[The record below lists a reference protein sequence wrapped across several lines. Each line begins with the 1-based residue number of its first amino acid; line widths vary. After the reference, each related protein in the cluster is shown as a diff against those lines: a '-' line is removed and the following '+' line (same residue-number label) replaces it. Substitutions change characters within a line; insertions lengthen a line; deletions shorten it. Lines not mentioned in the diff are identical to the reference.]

1 MPPTHLPASERPTL
15 MPIIATNGTGPDAA
29 EHSDDLLLEVKDLK
43 TYFHLSRGVVKAV
56 DGVSFEVRRGRTL
69 GVLGESGCGKSV
81 SAYSIMR
88 LVRPPGRIEG
98 GQVLLHT
105 RRNGSAKGELG
116 VVDLTA
122 LDAYGK
128 RMRAVRGGEIG
139 MVFQEPMT
147 FLNPVYTVGSQ
158 ITEAIILHQHV
169 TNDRAREIAIE
180 MLRRVRLPDPQR
192 VFERYPHQLSG
203 GQRQRALIAMAL
215 CCHPSLLIADEPTT
229 ALDVTTQAQILAL
242 MRDLQRELGMAILY
256 ITHNLGVVAHMADEV
271 VVMYLGQ
278 VVERTDVGTLFRDP
292 KHPYTQTLLSSIPK
306 LGARSRARLQSIPGV
321 VPDPLNV
328 PAGCRFH
335 NRCAS
340 FMPGLCDAQEPA
352 IRQVESG
359 HLVRCLLY
367 EDENGRAH
375 PEPVRR
381 STS

>member
-1 MPPTHLPASERPTL
+1 MPT
-15 MPIIATNGTGPDAA
+15 IATNGTGPQAA
-29 EHSDDLLLEVKDLK
+29 EQDDVLLEVKDLK
-43 TYFHLSRGVVKAV
+43 TYFHLSRGVVRAV
-56 DGVSFEVRRGRTL
+56 DGISFEVRRGRTL

-88 LVRPPGRIEG
+88 LVRPPGRIEA

-105 RRNGSAKGELG
+105 RRDASGKGEDG
-116 VVDLTA
+116 VLDLTA
-122 LDAYGK
+122 LDAHGT

-139 MVFQEPMT
+139 IVFQEPMT
-147 FLNPVYTVGSQ
+147 FLNPVYTVGAQ
-158 ITEAIILHQHV
+158 INEAIILHQRV
-169 TNDRAREIAIE
+169 TKDRAQKIAVE

-192 VFERYPHQLSG
+192 VFDRYPHQLSG

-229 ALDVTTQAQILAL
+229 ALDVTTQAQILEL
-242 MRDLQRELGMAILY
+242 MRDLQHEFGMAILY

-292 KHPYTQTLLSSIPK
+292 KHPYTQALLSSIPK
-306 LGARSRARLQSIPGV
+306 LGARSRSRLQAIPGV

-328 PAGCRFH
+328 PRGCRFH

-340 FMPGLCDAQEPA
+340 FMPGICDTHEPA
-352 IRQVESG
+352 IRDVENG

-367 EDENGRAH
+367 EDQHGGVH
-375 PEPVRR
+375 PDPVRR
-381 STS
+381 SAS